1 MSFDRNE
8 VIFRTGQ
15 DNPNLVKRCVQSSA
29 EYFSIGM
36 KTKIHPS
43 KICIPVAW
51 QKPPLG
57 WAKLNTD
64 GSALGNPGRAGGG
77 GVIRDH
83 LGHWIKGYNRALGTT
98 NSFITELWALRDGLI
113 IAKELGLCNLIV
125 ELDASSV
132 VQLLSS
138 NKPNLLMEPLLSD
151 CRSL

>member
-51 QKPPLG
+51 HKPSLR

-64 GSALGNPGRAGGG
+64 GSALGNPGRASGG
-77 GVIRDH
+77 GVIRDQR
-83 LGHWIKGYNRALGTT
+83 IQQ
-98 NSFITELWALRDGLI
+98 SFGDY
-113 IAKELGLCNLIV
+113 
-125 ELDASSV
+125 
-132 VQLLSS
+132 
-138 NKPNLLMEPLLSD
+138 
-151 CRSL
+151 